1 MMSTVE
7 VKFKYSE
14 AFGEVLHQLKATDA
28 YRHFLTFSRSAG
40 NFPLANHQGKAI
52 EVWCSNDYLG
62 MGQHEKVIASFRQ
75 ALEQFGA
82 GSGGSRNIS
91 GNTGA
96 HVDLERYLA
105 RLYGRDSAL
114 IFNNGYLA
122 NTESLGA
129 LVSVL
134 NDVVV
139 YSDAFNHRSMI
150 EGIRKLKGDKYIFR
164 HNDLADLERGLAAEP
179 FERPKLIIFES
190 VYSMD
195 GDLAP
200 VKEIVELAK
209 QYNALTYIDET
220 HSFGVF
226 GPNGLGLCEALDEHR
241 VDFIQGGFGK
251 AVGTSGGFIVGDR
264 DAVDCIRSL
273 SPGFIF
279 TTSLPPALMAATQTS
294 IDHIVGD
301 TARRKTLFRNVA
313 YLKSRLRQHGIDFV
327 DAESH
332 IVPIII
338 PGLERIKRVAQTL
351 LADHRIYVQ
360 PINFPSV
367 PRGQE
372 RFRVTVTPDHSTA
385 QIDRF
390 AAALQSTI

>member
-1 MMSTVE
+1 MSTVAE
-7 VKFKYSE
+7 KFNYAE
-14 AFGEVLHQLKATDA
+14 AFGDVLHQLKSTDA

-40 NFPLANHQGKAI
+40 HFPLADHQGEAI

-62 MGQHEKVIASFRQ
+62 MGQNEKVVDSFRQ
-75 ALEQFGA
+75 ALARFGA

-96 HVDLERYLA
+96 HVDLEAHLA
-105 RLYGRDSAL
+105 RLYSRDSAL

-129 LVSVL
+129 LVSIL
-134 NDVVV
+134 SDVVV

-150 EGIRKLKGDKYIFR
+150 EGIRKLKGGKYVFK

-200 VKEIVELAK
+200 VTEIVELAK
-209 QYNALTYIDET
+209 KYNALTYIDET

-226 GPNGLGLCEALDEHR
+226 GPNGLGLCEALNEAR

-251 AVGTSGGFIVGDR
+251 AIGTSGGFIVGDR

-279 TTSLPPALMAATQTS
+279 TTSLPPALVAATRTS
-294 IDHIVGD
+294 IDHIVD
-301 TARRKTLFRNVA
+301 DKARRKTLFKNVA
-313 YLKSRLRQHGIDFV
+313 YLKSRLRHHRIDFV

-338 PGLERIKRVAQTL
+338 PGLERIKRVSQTL
-351 LADHRIYVQ
+351 LSEHRIYVQ

-367 PRGQE
+367 PRGLE
-372 RFRVTVTPDHSTA
+372 RFRVTVTPDHSNA

-390 AAALQSTI
+390 AAALASTL

>member
-1 MMSTVE
+1 MSTVE
-7 VKFKYSE
+7 VKFNYAE
-14 AFGEVLHQLKATDA
+14 AFGDVLHQLKTTDA

-40 NFPLANHQGKAI
+40 HFPLANYQEKTI

-62 MGQHEKVIASFRQ
+62 MGQHDKVIASFRD
-75 ALEQFGA
+75 ALARFGA

-96 HVDLERYLA
+96 HVDLEQHLA

-122 NTESLGA
+122 NTESLGV

-134 NDVVV
+134 GDAVV

-150 EGIRKLKGDKYIFR
+150 EGIRKFKSDKYVFK

-179 FERPKLIIFES
+179 FERPKLIAFES

-200 VKEIVELAK
+200 VKEIVRLAK
-209 QYNALTYIDET
+209 RYNALTYIDET
-220 HSFGVF
+220 HSVGVF
-226 GPNGLGLCEALDEHR
+226 GPRGLGLCEALDEHG

-251 AVGTSGGFIVGDR
+251 AIGTSGGFVVGAR

-279 TTSLPPALMAATQTS
+279 TTSLPPALMAATRAS

-301 TARRKTLFRNVA
+301 TARRATLFGNVA
-313 YLKSRLRQHGIDFV
+313 YLKAALRRHEVDFV

-338 PGLERIKRVAQTL
+338 PGLERIKRVSRTL
-351 LADHRIYVQ
+351 LNDHGIYVQ

-390 AAALQSTI
+390 AAALASTI